1 MKTAEDLFIKKVRAK
16 AGRAINR
23 YGLIRDGDRINIAL
37 SGGKDSLSL
46 VEVLAL
52 RRRAIPIDYAL
63 FATYVS
69 IPQVPYEIDRGYV
82 ESFCGDLGVP
92 FYCIEVDIE
101 FDSGSG
107 LSPCFQCSW
116 HRRKALFAKTTE
128 LACNR
133 LVTGHHRDDIVETLL
148 MNMIFQ
154 GSISTMPP
162 KMPLFGGEIEII
174 RPLALLSDREMAEYS
189 RLRGFPEQ
197 KKACPYGN
205 DSKRTAVRSLMR
217 EIEAMSPDAF
227 SSIYNSMTNIR
238 SDYLPREE

>member
-1 MKTAEDLFIKKVRAK
+1 MKTAGDIFIKKIRTK

-23 YGLIRDGDRINIAL
+23 YGLIQDGDRLNVAV

-46 VEVLAL
+46 LEILAL
-52 RRRAIPIDYAL
+52 RRRDIPIDYQI
-63 FATYVS
+63 FATHIS
-69 IPQVPYEIDRGYV
+69 IAQVPYEIDREYV
-82 ESFCGDLGVP
+82 ASFCGALGVP
-92 FYCIEVDIE
+92 FHLIEVNID
-101 FDSGSG
+101 FDPASGM
-107 LSPCFQCSW
+107 SPCFQCSW
-116 HRRKALFAKTTE
+116 HRRKALFARTTE
-128 LACNR
+128 LGCNR
-133 LVTGHHRDDIVETLL
+133 LATGHHRDDIVETLL

-174 RPLALLSDREMAEYS
+174 RPLALLSDREIAEYS
-189 RLRGFPEQ
+189 KLRGFPEQ
-197 KKACPYGN
+197 KKTCPYGN

-227 SSIYNSMTNIR
+227 NSIYNSMTNIR